1 MRKVFLVVFLVLL
14 MGGSALSANTLTF
27 NEIVNKQNKP
37 AAVLV
42 YSDWAD
48 DKEAVFNVFDEYQMK
63 YAKKYNFLKLNI
75 ASEDAKIF
83 NKTFYIYPNLPYIIL
98 FKDKGKT
105 SRYIIKEC
113 ILKDGCMRDKFDY
126 FIN

>member
-1 MRKVFLVVFLVLL
+1 MRKFFISFIVTLL
-14 MGGSALSANTLTF
+14 ISTMAFSANILTF
-27 NEIVNKQNKP
+27 EEAVNKQKP

-48 DKEAVFNVFDEYQMK
+48 DKEAVFNVFDEYQLN
-63 YAKKYNFLKLNI
+63 YAKKYNFIKMNI
-75 ASEDAKIF
+75 ASEDAKTF

-105 SRYIIKEC
+105 SRYVTKEC
-113 ILKDGCMRDKFDY
+113 ILRNSCIQDKFDF